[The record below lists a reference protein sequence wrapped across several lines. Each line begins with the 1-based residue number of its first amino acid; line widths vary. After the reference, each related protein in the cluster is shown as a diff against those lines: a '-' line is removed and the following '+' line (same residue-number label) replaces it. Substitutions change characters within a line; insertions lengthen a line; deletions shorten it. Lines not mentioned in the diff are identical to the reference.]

1 MISDYLVDIIILL
14 IAAVVIVP
22 FSQALRLG
30 AVPGFLIAG
39 IAVGNDGLGLITNFD
54 EIHSLSELG
63 VVLLLFVIGIELSPS
78 RLWGMKRLVFG
89 LGTLQVVVTGVIIGA
104 ILHIFLDVP
113 LKTATLLGPALAL
126 SSTAFVLQLLKEQK
140 LLHCNYGE
148 TTLSILL
155 LQDLTVV
162 PLLVLIPLLTIPE
175 FGISA
180 DIALSIVESIVILVS
195 VIFAGRYL
203 LHPILYRIAI
213 SRNSE
218 VFTASS
224 ILIVLGSAVL
234 TEHAGLSMAMGAFLA
249 GLLIADSGYRH
260 QVISEIR
267 PFRGLF
273 MGLFFMSTGMLLDID
288 MIIAQPLLV
297 IALLL
302 LLITIKIVVLFPL
315 TYYYCRDLGNSF
327 AVATVLSQSG
337 EFALVIFSLA
347 FQSTLVSNEQFQQL
361 LVVVILS
368 MLVTPVLANIAKRAV
383 DSERIDVDVN
393 NMKPGSARIMIAGYG
408 RIGHRIGEILTL
420 VDQPFVAL
428 DSDPEVVNKERKQ
441 GYPVYFGDVRKPEI
455 LNSAGMSDVK
465 YLIVTINDVF
475 AAKEVV
481 SMLHDLYP
489 GVIVFARGHSLEQC
503 QQLRSAGASRVVSEN
518 VEASLQLASMVLA
531 ASDLDENK
539 TDAVIREFRDKYQ
552 SQIDNDIR
560 LQDAADKSRE

>member
-1 MISDYLVDIIILL
+1 MISDYLVDIIVLL

-22 FSQALRLG
+22 FFQALRVG

-39 IAVGNDGLGLITNFD
+39 VAVGHDGLGLITNFD